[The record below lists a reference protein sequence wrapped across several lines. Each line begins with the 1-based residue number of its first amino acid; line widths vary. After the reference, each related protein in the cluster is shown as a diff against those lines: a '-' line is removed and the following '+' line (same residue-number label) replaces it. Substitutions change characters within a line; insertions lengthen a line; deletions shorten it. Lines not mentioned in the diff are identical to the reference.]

1 MHFASKLSH
10 SVDGRATS
18 DSSLTLLL
26 TYEMQLP
33 LGRQACINPWGVFS
47 IFIAGHALMCLEIVK
62 LKLDWS
68 YLATP
73 AECWQPGKA
82 AVRLLPFS
90 HKE

>member
-1 MHFASKLSH
+1 M
-10 SVDGRATS
+10 DGWVTS

-33 LGRQACINPWGVFS
+33 LERWVLLKSIYHPVGCVFHFYCWS
-47 IFIAGHALMCLEIVK
+47 RSNVPGEEIVK

-73 AECWQPGKA
+73 AESWQPGKA

-90 HKE
+90 RKE